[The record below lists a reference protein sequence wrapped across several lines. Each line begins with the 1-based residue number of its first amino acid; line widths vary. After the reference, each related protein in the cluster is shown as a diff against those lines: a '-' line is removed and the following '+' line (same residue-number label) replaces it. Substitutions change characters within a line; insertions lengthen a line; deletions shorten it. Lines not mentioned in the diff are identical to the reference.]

1 MESLA
6 IGRKSE
12 SGAGSKMAPLEGL
25 FLWAERSSMP
35 LNTLDPWHPL
45 RASFLPHLSPKVTSP
60 SPAQQMLRARMRTVA
75 RPYRSE
81 RTLLMILCSSSVNQG
96 WSSSSVVS
104 EVALTPESLMS
115 RAKLDVERLK
125 PERSSATEGVGSV
138 VVVVEEPSVMVT
150 LAGEEVLSPKVEE
163 KGPAELVLLAEAA
176 SVVEV
181 ELSLKKP
188 GSTMVKSLLVESIG
202 CEMVELVQVAL
213 VGGKMVEEDAESP
226 EVEKGTKASV
236 RLTCKSG
243 KVTFGAELFA
253 EARGGEDEVEMGS
266 IFKRCHESSSS
277 LRVLQAGLSGRPSM
291 RLIDRLMGPW
301 GATFALL
308 KQAR

>member
-1 MESLA
+1 MVL
-6 IGRKSE
+6 
-12 SGAGSKMAPLEGL
+12 
-25 FLWAERSSMP
+25 
-35 LNTLDPWHPL
+35 
-45 RASFLPHLSPKVTSP
+45 
-60 SPAQQMLRARMRTVA
+60 
-75 RPYRSE
+75 
-81 RTLLMILCSSSVNQG
+81 
-96 WSSSSVVS
+96 
-104 EVALTPESLMS
+104 EVALTLELLMP
-115 RAKLDVERLK
+115 RVKLDMERLK
-125 PERSSATEGVGSV
+125 SERSSVTGGVGSV
-138 VVVVEEPSVMVT
+138 VVVVEEPSAMVT

-163 KGPAELVLLAEAA
+163 RSPAELVLLAEAA

-188 GSTMVKSLLVESIG
+188 GSTVVKSLLVELIG
-202 CEMVELVQVAL
+202 CEMVELLQVAL

-226 EVEKGTKASV
+226 EAEKGTKASV

-253 EARGGEDEVEMGS
+253 EARGDEDEVEMGS

-277 LRVLQAGLSGRPSM
+277 LRVLQAGLSGSPNM

>member
-1 MESLA
+1 M
-6 IGRKSE
+6 
-12 SGAGSKMAPLEGL
+12 
-25 FLWAERSSMP
+25 
-35 LNTLDPWHPL
+35 
-45 RASFLPHLSPKVTSP
+45 
-60 SPAQQMLRARMRTVA
+60 
-75 RPYRSE
+75 
-81 RTLLMILCSSSVNQG
+81 
-96 WSSSSVVS
+96 VS
-104 EVALTPESLMS
+104 EVALTLESLMS

-125 PERSSATEGVGSV
+125 PERSSATGGVGSV
-138 VVVVEEPSVMVT
+138 VVVVEEPSAMVT
-150 LAGEEVLSPKVEE
+150 LAGEEVVSPKVEE
-163 KGPAELVLLAEAA
+163 RSPAELVLAEAA

-188 GSTMVKSLLVESIG
+188 GSTVVKSLLVESIG
-202 CEMVELVQVAL
+202 CETVELLQVAL
-213 VGGKMVEEDAESP
+213 VGGKMVEKDAESL

>member
-1 MESLA
+1 M
-6 IGRKSE
+6 G
-12 SGAGSKMAPLEGL
+12 
-25 FLWAERSSMP
+25 
-35 LNTLDPWHPL
+35 
-45 RASFLPHLSPKVTSP
+45 
-60 SPAQQMLRARMRTVA
+60 TV
-75 RPYRSE
+75 
-81 RTLLMILCSSSVNQG
+81 
-96 WSSSSVVS
+96 
-104 EVALTPESLMS
+104 
-115 RAKLDVERLK
+115 
-125 PERSSATEGVGSV
+125 
-138 VVVVEEPSVMVT
+138 
-150 LAGEEVLSPKVEE
+150 AGEEVEE
-163 KGPAELVLLAEAA
+163 RSPAELILLAGAA

-188 GSTMVKSLLVESIG
+188 GSTTVKSLVVELIG

-226 EVEKGTKASV
+226 EAEKGTKASV
-236 RLTCKSG
+236 RLPCKFG
-243 KVTFGAELFA
+243 KVMLGAELFV
-253 EARGGEDEVEMGS
+253 EARGGEAEVEMGS

>member
-1 MESLA
+1 M
-6 IGRKSE
+6 
-12 SGAGSKMAPLEGL
+12 
-25 FLWAERSSMP
+25 
-35 LNTLDPWHPL
+35 
-45 RASFLPHLSPKVTSP
+45 
-60 SPAQQMLRARMRTVA
+60 
-75 RPYRSE
+75 
-81 RTLLMILCSSSVNQG
+81 
-96 WSSSSVVS
+96 VS
-104 EVALTPESLMS
+104 EVALTLESLMS

-125 PERSSATEGVGSV
+125 PERSSATGGVGSV
-138 VVVVEEPSVMVT
+138 VVVVEEPSAMVT
-150 LAGEEVLSPKVEE
+150 LAGEEVVSPKVEE
-163 KGPAELVLLAEAA
+163 RSPAELVLAEAA

-188 GSTMVKSLLVESIG
+188 GSTVVKSLLVESIG
-202 CEMVELVQVAL
+202 CETVELLQVAL

-226 EVEKGTKASV
+226 EAEKGIKASV

>member
-1 MESLA
+1 M
-6 IGRKSE
+6 
-12 SGAGSKMAPLEGL
+12 
-25 FLWAERSSMP
+25 
-35 LNTLDPWHPL
+35 
-45 RASFLPHLSPKVTSP
+45 
-60 SPAQQMLRARMRTVA
+60 
-75 RPYRSE
+75 
-81 RTLLMILCSSSVNQG
+81 
-96 WSSSSVVS
+96 VS
-104 EVALTPESLMS
+104 EVALTLESLMS

-125 PERSSATEGVGSV
+125 PERSSATGGVGSV
-138 VVVVEEPSVMVT
+138 VVVVEEPSAMVT
-150 LAGEEVLSPKVEE
+150 LAGEEVEE
-163 KGPAELVLLAEAA
+163 RSPAELILLAEAA

-202 CEMVELVQVAL
+202 CEMVELLQVAL

-226 EVEKGTKASV
+226 EAEKGTKASV
-236 RLTCKSG
+236 RLACKSG

-253 EARGGEDEVEMGS
+253 EARGDEDEVEMGS

-291 RLIDRLMGPW
+291 RLIERLMGPW

>member
-1 MESLA
+1 M
-6 IGRKSE
+6 
-12 SGAGSKMAPLEGL
+12 
-25 FLWAERSSMP
+25 
-35 LNTLDPWHPL
+35 
-45 RASFLPHLSPKVTSP
+45 
-60 SPAQQMLRARMRTVA
+60 
-75 RPYRSE
+75 
-81 RTLLMILCSSSVNQG
+81 
-96 WSSSSVVS
+96 VS
-104 EVALTPESLMS
+104 EVALTLESLMS

-125 PERSSATEGVGSV
+125 PERSSATGGVGSV
-138 VVVVEEPSVMVT
+138 VVVVEEPSAMVT
-150 LAGEEVLSPKVEE
+150 LAGEEVVSPKVEE
-163 KGPAELVLLAEAA
+163 RSPAELVLAEAA

-188 GSTMVKSLLVESIG
+188 GSTVVKSLLVESIG
-202 CEMVELVQVAL
+202 CETVELLQVAL
-213 VGGKMVEEDAESP
+213 VGGKMVEEDAESS

-277 LRVLQAGLSGRPSM
+277 LRVLQAGLSGRPNIL
-291 RLIDRLMGPW
+291 LIERLMGPW

>member
-1 MESLA
+1 
-6 IGRKSE
+6 
-12 SGAGSKMAPLEGL
+12 
-25 FLWAERSSMP
+25 
-35 LNTLDPWHPL
+35 
-45 RASFLPHLSPKVTSP
+45 
-60 SPAQQMLRARMRTVA
+60 
-75 RPYRSE
+75 
-81 RTLLMILCSSSVNQG
+81 MILCSSSVNQG

-138 VVVVEEPSVMVT
+138 VVVVEEPSAMVT

-188 GSTMVKSLLVESIG
+188 GSTVVKSLLVESIG
-202 CEMVELVQVAL
+202 CETVELLQVAL
-213 VGGKMVEEDAESP
+213 VGGKMVEKDAESL

-277 LRVLQAGLSGRPSM
+277 LRVLQAGLSGRPNIL
-291 RLIDRLMGPW
+291 LIERLMGPW
-301 GATFALL
+301 GATLALL
-308 KQAR
+308 RHAK

>member
-1 MESLA
+1 
-6 IGRKSE
+6 
-12 SGAGSKMAPLEGL
+12 
-25 FLWAERSSMP
+25 
-35 LNTLDPWHPL
+35 
-45 RASFLPHLSPKVTSP
+45 
-60 SPAQQMLRARMRTVA
+60 
-75 RPYRSE
+75 
-81 RTLLMILCSSSVNQG
+81 
-96 WSSSSVVS
+96 
-104 EVALTPESLMS
+104 MS

-125 PERSSATEGVGSV
+125 PERSSATGRVVSV
-138 VVVVEEPSVMVT
+138 VVVVEEPSAMVT
-150 LAGEEVLSPKVEE
+150 LAGEEVEE
-163 KGPAELVLLAEAA
+163 RSPAELILLAEAA

-188 GSTMVKSLLVESIG
+188 GSTVVKSLLVESIG
-202 CEMVELVQVAL
+202 CEMVELLQVAL

-226 EVEKGTKASV
+226 EAEKGTKASV

-253 EARGGEDEVEMGS
+253 EARGGEAEVEMGS

-291 RLIDRLMGPW
+291 RLIDKLMGPW

>member
-1 MESLA
+1 
-6 IGRKSE
+6 
-12 SGAGSKMAPLEGL
+12 
-25 FLWAERSSMP
+25 
-35 LNTLDPWHPL
+35 
-45 RASFLPHLSPKVTSP
+45 
-60 SPAQQMLRARMRTVA
+60 MLRARMRTVA
-75 RPYRSE
+75 SPYRSE

-104 EVALTPESLMS
+104 EVVLTPESLMS

-125 PERSSATEGVGSV
+125 PERSSATEGVGSE
-138 VVVVEEPSVMVT
+138 VVVVEEPSAMVT
-150 LAGEEVLSPKVEE
+150 LAGEEVVSPKVEE
-163 KGPAELVLLAEAA
+163 RSPAELVLAEAA

-188 GSTMVKSLLVESIG
+188 GSTVVKSLLVEWIG
-202 CEMVELVQVAL
+202 CETVELLQVAL
-213 VGGKMVEEDAESP
+213 VGGKMVEKDAESL

-277 LRVLQAGLSGRPSM
+277 LRVLQAGLSGRPNIL
-291 RLIDRLMGPW
+291 LIERLMGPW

>member
-1 MESLA
+1 M
-6 IGRKSE
+6 
-12 SGAGSKMAPLEGL
+12 
-25 FLWAERSSMP
+25 
-35 LNTLDPWHPL
+35 
-45 RASFLPHLSPKVTSP
+45 
-60 SPAQQMLRARMRTVA
+60 
-75 RPYRSE
+75 
-81 RTLLMILCSSSVNQG
+81 
-96 WSSSSVVS
+96 VS
-104 EVALTPESLMS
+104 EVALTLESLMS

-125 PERSSATEGVGSV
+125 PERSSATGGVGSE

-150 LAGEEVLSPKVEE
+150 LAGEEVVSPKVEE
-163 KGPAELVLLAEAA
+163 RSPAELVLAEAA

-188 GSTMVKSLLVESIG
+188 GSTVVKSLLVESIG
-202 CEMVELVQVAL
+202 CETVELLQVAL
-213 VGGKMVEEDAESP
+213 VGGKMVEENAESP
-226 EVEKGTKASV
+226 EAEKGTKASV